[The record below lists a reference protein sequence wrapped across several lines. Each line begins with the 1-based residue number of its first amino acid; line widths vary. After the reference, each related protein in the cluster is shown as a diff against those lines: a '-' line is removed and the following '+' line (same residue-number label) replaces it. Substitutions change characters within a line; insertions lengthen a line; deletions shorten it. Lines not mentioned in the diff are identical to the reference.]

1 MADKAQKGLITQIKK
16 HNPRLA
22 AWLIKNT
29 IELELEQFSYGD
41 TILNRETGK
50 ESPKVGIIAKGV
62 VEIQGQIP
70 PPPKVLKRI
79 EYPLALR
86 YPGEVIGEVEY
97 LYHALTKGP
106 YRGRWIVYAGMQT
119 FYFTPLKVLNASCH
133 EKLRH
138 EMKLAKH
145 NFKVEVVWLPPEVI
159 GEQEVIDALTE
170 TAFKRLASLTSF
182 WQPLPEE
189 LDKLGKREMSQYLF
203 LELVKATQG
212 ARIAFKPY
220 SSENMASVTPWN
232 NDMLKKV
239 LKDKGCSEFTFEDC
253 LVLGI
258 HQPGDNEPFIILVHF
273 LYESLANPS
282 SNFKA
287 PDLKNATEDIFKETL
302 DIVKLLETTV
312 KNHPPNTKRRV
323 IALYSK
329 NGRYTKNI
337 KDSQD
342 SHQDDLIKQLVQIL
356 KVSPGKLSKAS
367 DLVNLGMLGSASLLV
382 LPYNE

>member
-1 MADKAQKGLITQIKK
+1 
-16 HNPRLA
+16 
-22 AWLIKNT
+22 
-29 IELELEQFSYGD
+29 
-41 TILNRETGK
+41 
-50 ESPKVGIIAKGV
+50 
-62 VEIQGQIP
+62 
-70 PPPKVLKRI
+70 
-79 EYPLALR
+79 
-86 YPGEVIGEVEY
+86 
-97 LYHALTKGP
+97 
-106 YRGRWIVYAGMQT
+106 
-119 FYFTPLKVLNASCH
+119 
-133 EKLRH
+133 
-138 EMKLAKH
+138 
-145 NFKVEVVWLPPEVI
+145 
-159 GEQEVIDALTE
+159 
-170 TAFKRLASLTSF
+170 
-182 WQPLPEE
+182 
-189 LDKLGKREMSQYLF
+189 MSQYLF